1 MPDTVTLLQE
11 IAANCEAEAEK
22 QIELNACILSLR
34 RRVRAALDYL
44 AQDKPEE
51 AKHMLEAALVDNGEF
66 VKRRIDK
73 VMRKWVE
80 DGGSP

>member
-34 RRVRAALDYL
+34 RRIRAALDYL
-44 AQDKPEE
+44 AQDKPDE
-51 AKHMLEAALVDNGEF
+51 AKHMLQAAMHDNGEL
-66 VKRRIDK
+66 VKRRLDK
-73 VMRKWVE
+73 VMKQWVE